1 MIRIEPWGQ
10 RLTRIIVAI
19 GFGALAGATVP
30 SSAAAQ
36 VFELQ
41 GGGSSLY
48 QGYGGALNVWGEG
61 FEGNVGLGYLDGLRF
76 SVFLK
81 QLIGRDTLRIGND
94 AIPVRFATDVF
105 GSSQSILAQGVG
117 LRRGTKRS
125 FISAFVGASA
135 SATPAPFVN
144 ALRMDKAI
152 GVIQAERALSPAVR
166 LTTHA
171 LFSSRQTVLQGIR
184 WESSSGLEAG
194 ATGGIGGSEPYGAV
208 SAAMKREKL
217 DVRASYVSMGERFR
231 RTGVPSPAQSESDR
245 ENVLITVRPGEG
257 FAFGVGR
264 QHFRQDST
272 LPGLPDRATLNQ
284 IFGSARLLGTN
295 LGAGIFDSRTTGA
308 QSVSS
313 YMTASRDVSRWL
325 QTDLYLLRIWSPAP
339 ARSTTPVVRLREFI
353 TPRVSLLQV
362 ITRMNERTSVS
373 FGGAFMSGLT
383 SLGIDYHVVHTPY
396 RPTQPFVQTVALN
409 VRLPLGDYRLNA
421 ASFVTADGRVNYTGS
436 ASTFFY
442 AGDILSGARPVEI
455 KFERFIVEGTVVDES
470 GTPVD
475 GAAIEIGGALV
486 FTDSRGRFFVRRPT
500 SRDVSVRVVLDE
512 FLATGRFEVVSVPAS
527 ASPRTERQSAPMR
540 IVVRRVLPD
549 RLDSSAPLDRPTP
562 NE

>member
-1 MIRIEPWGQ
+1 MIQTKRWTR
-10 RLTRIIVAI
+10 RLTRIIVAVS
-19 GFGALAGATVP
+19 FGTLAGATVP
-30 SSAAAQ
+30 SSVAAQ

-171 LFSSRQTVLQGIR
+171 LFSSRQTILQGIR

-194 ATGGIGGSEPYGAV
+194 TTGGIGGSEPYGAV

-245 ENVLITVRPGEG
+245 ENVLITVRPAEG

-295 LGAGIFDSRTTGA
+295 LGAGIFDSRTAGA

-409 VRLPLGDYRLNA
+409 VRLPLGNYRLNA

-455 KFERFIVEGTVVDES
+455 KFERFIVEGAVVDES

-512 FLATGRFEVVSVPAS
+512 FLASGRFEVVSVPAS

-549 RLDSSAPLDRPTP
+549 RLDSSAPLDRPSP

>member
-1 MIRIEPWGQ
+1 MIQIKRWTR
-10 RLTRIIVAI
+10 RLTRIIVAV
-19 GFGALAGATVP
+19 GFGTLAGATVP

-105 GSSQSILAQGVG
+105 GRSQSILAQGVG

-125 FISAFVGASA
+125 FMSAFVGASA

-231 RTGVPSPAQSESDR
+231 RTGGPSPAQSESDR
-245 ENVLITVRPGEG
+245 ENVLITVRPAEG

-295 LGAGIFDSRTTGA
+295 LGAGIFDSRTAGA

-409 VRLPLGDYRLNA
+409 MRLPLGNYRLNA

-455 KFERFIVEGTVVDES
+455 KFERFIVEGAVVDES

-527 ASPRTERQSAPMR
+527 ASPRTERQSTPMR

-549 RLDSSAPLDRPTP
+549 RLDSATPLDRPSP

>member
-1 MIRIEPWGQ
+1 VIQIKRWTR
-10 RLTRIIVAI
+10 RLTRIIVAV
-19 GFGALAGATVP
+19 GFGTLAGATVP

-125 FISAFVGASA
+125 FMSAFVGASA

-194 ATGGIGGSEPYGAV
+194 ATGGSGGSEPYGAV

-231 RTGVPSPAQSESDR
+231 RTGGPSPAQSESDR
-245 ENVLITVRPGEG
+245 ENVLITVRPAEG

-295 LGAGIFDSRTTGA
+295 LGAGIFDSRTAGA

-409 VRLPLGDYRLNA
+409 MRLPLGNYRLNA

-455 KFERFIVEGTVVDES
+455 KFERFIVEGAVVDES

-527 ASPRTERQSAPMR
+527 ASPRTERQSTPMR

-549 RLDSSAPLDRPTP
+549 RLDSATPLDRPSP

>member
-1 MIRIEPWGQ
+1 MIRIEPCGQ
-10 RLTRIIVAI
+10 RLTRVIVTVSL
-19 GFGALAGATVP
+19 GALAGATVP

-48 QGYGGALNVWGEG
+48 QGYGGALNVWGQG

-144 ALRMDKAI
+144 ALRIDKAI

-184 WESSSGLEAG
+184 WESSSGLEAS

-245 ENVLITVRPGEG
+245 ENVLITVRPAEG
-257 FAFGVGR
+257 FAFGLGR

-284 IFGSARLLGTN
+284 IFGSARLLGAN
-295 LGAGIFDSRTTGA
+295 LGAGVFDSRTAGA
-308 QSVSS
+308 QSISS

-396 RPTQPFVQTVALN
+396 RPTQPFVQTVALT
-409 VRLPLGDYRLNA
+409 VRLPLGNYRLNA

-455 KFERFIVEGTVVDES
+455 KFERFIVEGAVVDES

-475 GAAIEIGGALV
+475 GAAIEVGGALV

-549 RLDSSAPLDRPTP
+549 RLDSSAPLDRPSP
-562 NE
+562 NG

>member
-1 MIRIEPWGQ
+1 VIQIKRWTR
-10 RLTRIIVAI
+10 RLTRIIVAV
-19 GFGALAGATVP
+19 GFGTLAGATVP

-105 GSSQSILAQGVG
+105 GRSQSILAQGVG

-125 FISAFVGASA
+125 FMSAFVGASA

-231 RTGVPSPAQSESDR
+231 RTGGPSPAQSESDR
-245 ENVLITVRPGEG
+245 ENVLITVRPAEG

-295 LGAGIFDSRTTGA
+295 LGAGIFDSRTAGA

-409 VRLPLGDYRLNA
+409 MRLPLGNYRLNA

-455 KFERFIVEGTVVDES
+455 KFERFIVEGAVVDES

-527 ASPRTERQSAPMR
+527 ASPRTERQSTPMR

-549 RLDSSAPLDRPTP
+549 RLDSATPLDRPSP